1 MMNSKKVI
9 LTPGYPPLPS
19 LGQALRGYD
28 GYHICLILN
37 ALLSF
42 MQRQI
47 TVLIYKTKTIQYIL
61 LILSESFLFM
71 TDKAGVVF
79 FVTLLRVTFGA
90 VIHLHAIPGIE
101 FIACDILAPDIDAVS
116 S

>member
-1 MMNSKKVI
+1 
-9 LTPGYPPLPS
+9 
-19 LGQALRGYD
+19 
-28 GYHICLILN
+28 
-37 ALLSF
+37 
-42 MQRQI
+42 
-47 TVLIYKTKTIQYIL
+47 
-61 LILSESFLFM
+61 M

-116 S
+116 SQNIGPVCGQVFGFVMVSVAGPALHLTHSYMGDMGEIDAIRLPVIRKPRDLFFVGHIFFQKIFLFGGFP